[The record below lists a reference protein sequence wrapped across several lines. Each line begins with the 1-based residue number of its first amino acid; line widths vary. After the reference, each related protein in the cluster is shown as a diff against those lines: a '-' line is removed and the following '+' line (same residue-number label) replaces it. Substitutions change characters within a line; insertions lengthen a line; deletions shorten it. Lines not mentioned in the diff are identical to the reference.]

1 MGGLIIFGYGF
12 ALTMICLYSLI
23 QLNLVRQYRKKTLTS
38 SITKKAIVIINV
50 ICCRQ
55 VGAQIRASNIMDN
68 LNIEQDHKSAHAF
81 SYRTLYHGADEYALL
96 LF

>member
-1 MGGLIIFGYGF
+1 
-12 ALTMICLYSLI
+12 
-23 QLNLVRQYRKKTLTS
+23 
-38 SITKKAIVIINV
+38 
-50 ICCRQ
+50 
-55 VGAQIRASNIMDN
+55 MDN